1 MYQYLPL
8 TSVKNNWMIG
18 LVVNL
23 TLQSLIF
30 SVLTKLSCL
39 VLLFNVSD
47 TSMIFQI
54 ESLSQNIV
62 EAAMDWIRDSKT
74 RVIPSHLKVAYWF
87 CLRLIFAWWGLAIH
101 FLQGEVCRPYK
112 CFCNMQ
118 KIFSDM
124 DSP

>member
-47 TSMIFQI
+47 TSVIFQT
-54 ESLSQNIV
+54 ESLSQKIV
-62 EAAMDWIRDSKT
+62 EVAMDWIRDSKK
-74 RVIPSHLKVAYWF
+74 RVIPSHLKVAY
-87 CLRLIFAWWGLAIH
+87 
-101 FLQGEVCRPYK
+101 
-112 CFCNMQ
+112 
-118 KIFSDM
+118 
-124 DSP
+124 